1 MARPYL
7 PRVADGELTARMSS
21 AGAVLLEGPKACGK
35 TQTATQVARSVVRL
49 DVDAGARALVAAAPD
64 VLFGQQTPILF
75 DEWQIMP
82 ALWDL
87 VRRAVDDRSP
97 QRGQFVLT
105 GSATPNDDTRR
116 HSGAGRISTLRMR
129 PMSLYEAGYSAGSV
143 SLADLFAG
151 GIPAALDPGLSI
163 PELVDQIVVG
173 GWPDLIG
180 AGVTDARQWLR
191 DYLRN
196 LVEVDVQTLG
206 VRRDPQQVRKLLTAL
221 GRGVGTEMSVQ
232 SLAKDVGGADGP
244 ADRDTVAA
252 YVKTLNRLM
261 VVEDLPAWAPHMR
274 SSTPLRKS
282 PTRYMVDP
290 SLGVAALGTGPRQLL
305 ADLGATGFHFEAMVV
320 RDLSIYAQP
329 LGGTLNHWR
338 DNNGHEVD
346 VVLTLEDGRWA
357 PVELKMNPE
366 DADNAA
372 ISLLR
377 FLEKVDTSKVGDPAF
392 SAVITTRA
400 PAYRRPDGVFV
411 VPIATL
417 GP

>member
-1 MARPYL
+1 
-7 PRVADGELTARMSS
+7 
-21 AGAVLLEGPKACGK
+21 
-35 TQTATQVARSVVRL
+35 
-49 DVDAGARALVAAAPD
+49 RALVAAAPE

-129 PMSLYEAGYSAGSV
+129 PMSLHEAGYSAGSV

-151 GIPAALDPGLSI
+151 GTPAALDPGLSI

-180 AGVTDARQWLR
+180 AGVTDAQQWLR

-196 LVEVDVQTLG
+196 LIEVDVQSLG

-357 PVELKMNPE
+357 PVEVKMNPE

-411 VPIATL
+411 VPIAAL